1 MTEVSSSPSFP
12 MRLLTEVLGTFM
24 FLFIAFAAV
33 AVVVTQPDAFG
44 NSGMVIAVGFG
55 FGLALAIFAFG
66 HISGGHFNPAVT
78 LGLAAGGRFPW
89 VEVVGYWIAQIAG
102 ALIAAAA
109 IGLTFGSEVREA
121 LVNHPGGTDGEAF
134 VLEIVGVALFVI
146 LISAVA
152 TDERAPWS
160 GVFAP
165 AAIGGYIFAVAV
177 AMWPVSGGGF
187 NPARSIGPVL
197 IAGDGGDLWIYLV
210 APLAGGAIGG
220 IVYLFMRSNRL
231 QRPPTPSGQ
240 GDLAPEPPDAAGA

>member
-1 MTEVSSSPSFP
+1 

-24 FLFIAFAAV
+24 FLFIAFAAI

-44 NSGMVIAVGFG
+44 SAGIVVAVGFG

-89 VEVVGYWIAQIAG
+89 VEVIGYWIAQIVGAVIAAG
-102 ALIAAAA
+102 AIA
-109 IGLTFGSEVREA
+109 LTFGSEVRDA

-146 LISAVA
+146 VISAVA

-177 AMWPVSGGGF
+177 AMWPISGGGF
-187 NPARSIGPVL
+187 NPARAIAPVL
-197 IAGDGGDLWIYLV
+197 ITGDGGDLWIYIV

-231 QRPPTPSGQ
+231 QRPPTPPGQ
-240 GDLAPEPPDAAGA
+240 RDLAPEGPDTAGS